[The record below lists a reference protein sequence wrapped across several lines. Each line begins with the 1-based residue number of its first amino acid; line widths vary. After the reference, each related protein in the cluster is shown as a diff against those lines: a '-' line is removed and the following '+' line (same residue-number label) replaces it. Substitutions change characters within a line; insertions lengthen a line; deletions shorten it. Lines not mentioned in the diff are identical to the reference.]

1 MCVGQCVRFSAYIDK
16 VIEGNFTD
24 DKEAITS
31 VGSEL
36 DHSVACGY
44 RLLNLQITDY

>member
-1 MCVGQCVRFSAYIDK
+1 MSGFPHILTKSLRDY
-16 VIEGNFTD
+16 EENFTD